1 MKRAIVV
8 LLLLVALPAA
18 AWAQEFS
25 NAELYQ
31 MIRKME
37 RKFDAAIEQTNKA
50 LAEAEKAKEEA
61 AIAREEAARAKAEV
75 AAAKEETARVQ
86 AELAEV
92 KAASASASASAV
104 VPAEPFIREAEMK
117 PGMQA
122 SLEAIYMR
130 PSRDNLDYVVEDA
143 DRAGPNSI
151 RGNYRSLEPER
162 GLGARLGLGYNSEKG
177 TGFLMQYTMLDTSDS
192 DAIERGATD
201 LWGTWLH
208 ANSIIDDNDV
218 TRAEMDYDF
227 DLDMFDLSAHK
238 MFKVGSD
245 LDLDIQA
252 GLRYAR
258 VDQDIDITYIQDVTA
273 TTFRKVD
280 IDSKNEFTGLGPRVG
295 LDVDWHMAKG
305 FNLFGGLA
313 GSLLIGDFDLS
324 QKQHDWPVG
333 AVNGTR
339 RVDIERT
346 EHNRMVPVVEMR
358 AGIGYAHELENGM
371 RIGAKAGYEWQNWFN
386 MVTDLRY
393 VDDVDSQLAST
404 DTTDVSLDGFFLEGF
419 LNF

>member
-1 MKRAIVV
+1 MKKGIVV
-8 LLLLVALPAA
+8 LLLLAALPAA
-18 AWAQEFS
+18 AWAQELS
-25 NAELYQ
+25 NAELYR
-31 MIRKME
+31 MMKTLE
-37 RKFDAAIEQTNKA
+37 HKFDQAMEQTSQALDEARKA
-50 LAEAEKAKEEA
+50 KAEAAMAQEEA
-61 AIAREEAARAKAEV
+61 ALAKAEV
-75 AAAKEETARVQ
+75 AEAKEETARVK

-92 KAASASASASAV
+92 KAAAASAPAIAA
-104 VPAEPFIREAEMK
+104 VPAEPFIREAEMN

-143 DRAGPNSI
+143 DRVGPDRI
-151 RGNYRSLEPER
+151 GGNYRSLEPER
-162 GLGARLGLGYNSEKG
+162 ELGARLGLSYNSETG

-192 DAIERGATD
+192 DAIERGTTN

-208 ANSIIDDNDV
+208 ANSLIDDDNV

-238 MFKVGSD
+238 MFNVGSD

-258 VDQDIDITYIQDVTA
+258 VDQDIDITYFQDTSA

-295 LDVDWHMAKG
+295 LDVDWHMGKG

-324 QKQHDWPVG
+324 RKDHEWPSGGGV
-333 AVNGTR
+333 GTR

-371 RIGAKAGYEWQNWFN
+371 RIGAMAGYEWQNWFN

-404 DTTDVSLDGFFLEGF
+404 DTTDLSLDGFFLEGF
-419 LNF
+419 INF